1 MKYLS
6 PSSVIP
12 FIPVLGSFEKES
24 RRMAGSQIPQQG
36 RLKDCGLN
44 YEGLKSI
51 RRVGQRRGTW
61 GRLTGVEKALYR
73 CGLWVAR
80 VRGNITSIKLS
91 ACMADIV
98 AKLMARIRTRIC
110 ALGIARARTLWDK
123 YRLAGVFDWAP
134 ELRPLLSRS
143 GYIMYLGVLEFNG

>member
-1 MKYLS
+1 MKHAS

-24 RRMAGSQIPQQG
+24 RRMAGSQILQLS

-44 YEGLKSI
+44 YEGLKSY
-51 RRVGQRRGTW
+51 RRVGQRRGAW
-61 GRLTGVEKALYR
+61 AQLTEVEKALYR

-80 VRGNITSIKLS
+80 VRGSITSIKLS
-91 ACMADIV
+91 ACIAGIV

-110 ALGIARARTLWDK
+110 ALGIARARTLWDE

-143 GYIMYLGVLEFNG
+143 GYIMYLGVMEFNG